1 MIILKYRGGMG
12 NRFFVY
18 CLGRILA
25 ERFGYS
31 LSCKLINGFSNT
43 TPITGTSHKENSIR
57 IDRYNVD
64 TTINDIENGK
74 HHQMVMVY
82 SLQLYRLYKD
92 HKEKIKQW
100 LKPDLQINDVSSL
113 DFRVKHNGI
122 FEKIKVDKINS
133 GDIVI
138 LQRLQDFIDLRLDLK
153 FNYFDKIL
161 KNIKHNRIFVVS
173 DEIESETFNSF
184 SEYNPIYLF
193 GNAFE
198 HYSFASLFNR
208 MIISQSTFSWW
219 IAWLSNAT
227 EIYCPFTAGGNWSER
242 WLKRGKVNLIV
253 HDENRYNYIREIPKE
268 SDYFFETT
276 ENILKLA
283 KGEV

>member
-1 MIILKYRGGMG
+1 MIILKYRAGTG

-43 TPITGTSHKENSIR
+43 IPIAGTSHKENVIR
-57 IDRYNVD
+57 IDRNNVD
-64 TTINDIENGK
+64 ATINDLENNK
-74 HHQMVMVY
+74 HHKIIIPY
-82 SLQLYRLYKD
+82 SLQFYRLYKE

-100 LKPDLQINDVSSL
+100 LKPDLQINDVSAL
-113 DFRVKHNGI
+113 DFRVKHNNA
-122 FEKIKVDKINS
+122 FEKVNIDKITPD
-133 GDIVI
+133 DIVI

-153 FNYFDKIL
+153 FNYFNTIL
-161 KNIKHNRIFVVS
+161 KNIKYNRIFVVS
-173 DEIESETFNSF
+173 DEVESETFNRF

-227 EIYCPFTAGGNWSER
+227 EIYCPFTASGNWSER
-242 WLKRGKVNLIV
+242 WLKRSKVNLIV
-253 HDENRYNYIREIPKE
+253 HEENRYNYIREIPKE
-268 SDYFFETT
+268 SDYFFEDR

-283 KGEV
+283 K